1 MRIFFYKQ
9 VVTSQYRQ
17 TLLYSEAKFP
27 NTSGVY
33 LGPYQTYLFDLFVKK
48 EILFED
54 E

>member
-33 LGPYQTYLFDLFVKK
+33 LGPYQTSLLDLFVKK